1 MKIGN
6 MKIADIAIS
15 GLILGIVLVIILPIP
30 TWLLDMLLIMNIT
43 FSIFIMLSTLYIK
56 SALEFSILPTL
67 LLITTLFRLSLNLAS
82 TKLILGNSGFAGQV
96 IQTFGK
102 FVIGGNIVVG
112 IISFVIIIAI
122 QFVVITKGA
131 ERVSEVA
138 ARFTLDAM
146 PGKQMAID
154 ADLNTGVIDEA
165 TAKQRRLDIQHEAD
179 FYGAMDGA
187 SKFVKGDAI
196 LAIIITIVNIVGG
209 LIIGVVING
218 EAITDAVGVYTLST
232 VGDGLVS
239 QIPALLIS
247 TSTGIVVTRSGS
259 ESSFGTTMAKQLMSN
274 PTIMMLCGIILALL
288 ALVPG
293 FPHIEMLL
301 LAGVLAF
308 VGYRGSKK
316 KQQKEDDE
324 KQREAMVQNDSAEA
338 VAAEKRKPEDVMNL
352 LKVQQLELEFGY
364 GIVPLVD
371 VSLGG
376 DLLERLIMI
385 RRQCAI
391 DLGIVLPSIRLRDN
405 VQLPNNQYIVKIK
418 GAEVARGEIMPDHF
432 LAINSDN
439 ADETIT
445 GIEAVDPAFGLP
457 ALWITKKQRERAELL
472 GYTTIDPPSVI
483 TTHLIEV
490 IKSHAFELLDR
501 QQVQMLVEN
510 LGKQQPA
517 LVEEVVPKM
526 FTYGEIQKV
535 LMGLLR
541 ENVPI
546 KNLGVIVE
554 TLADYGH
561 TTKNIEELTEFARQA
576 LSRVITTRFLED
588 EDVVMIA
595 LDNKVEQMIAEKTKK
610 TDTGFFTS
618 LDPGQLERL
627 FQNVKNIIEKLN
639 LQGKTPVIVT
649 SPGVRPRF
657 KKLMEQILPT
667 QTVLSYSEIDQ
678 SKEMRIEAIID
689 I

>member
-1 MKIGN
+1 
-6 MKIADIAIS
+6 MKIADISIS
-15 GLILGIVLVIILPIP
+15 GLILAIVMVIILPIP
-30 TWLLDMLLIMNIT
+30 TALLDTLLIINIIC
-43 FSIFIMLSTLYIK
+43 SIFIMLSTLYIK
-56 SALEFSILPTL
+56 SALEFSVLPTL

-82 TKLILGNSGFAGQV
+82 TKLILGNDGFAGEV
-96 IQTFGK
+96 IQTFGN
-102 FVIGGNIVVG
+102 FVIGGNLVVG

-154 ADLNTGVIDEA
+154 ADLNTGSINEEQ
-165 TAKQRRLDIQHEAD
+165 AKQRRLDIQHEAD

-196 LAIIITIVNIVGG
+196 LGIIITIVNIVGG
-209 LIIGVVING
+209 LIIGVVVNG
-218 EAITDAVGVYTLST
+218 NELSAAAQTYTLAT

-259 ESSFGTTMAKQLMSN
+259 ESSFGTTLSRQLLSN
-274 PTIMMLCGIILALL
+274 PTVMVLCGLILAFL
-288 ALVPG
+288 AMVPG
-293 FPHIEMLL
+293 FPHLQMVLM
-301 LAGVLAF
+301 AGVLSF
-308 VGYRGSKK
+308 IGYRALNQRKK
-316 KQQKEDDE
+316 KE
-324 KQREAMVQNDSAEA
+324 EAAIRAAASKSNDSAQA
-338 VAAEKRKPEDVMNL
+338 AAAEKRKPEDVMNL

-371 VSLGG
+371 VSMGG

-418 GAEVARGEIMPDHF
+418 GAEVARGEIMPDH
-432 LAINSDN
+432 LMAINSDN
-439 ADETIT
+439 TDETIT
-445 GIEAVDPAFGLP
+445 GIETVDPAFGLP

-490 IKSHAFELLDR
+490 IKKHSAELLDR
-501 QQVQMLVEN
+501 QQVQALMEN

-526 FTYGEIQKV
+526 FTYGEIQKI

-546 KNLGVIVE
+546 KNLAIIVE
-554 TLADYGH
+554 TLADYGRS
-561 TTKNIEELTEFARQA
+561 TKNTEELIEFSRQA
-576 LSRVITTRFLED
+576 LGRVISSRFLED
-588 EDVVMIA
+588 EDVAMIA
-595 LDNKVEQMIAEKTKK
+595 LDNKLELLIAEKTKK
-610 TDTGFFTS
+610 TDAGFFTS

-627 FQNVKNIIEKLN
+627 FQSVKKNVEKLT
-639 LQGKTPVIVT
+639 LQGKTPIIVT
-649 SPGVRPRF
+649 SPGVRPRV
-657 KKLMEQILPT
+657 KKLLEQVLPS

-678 SKEMRIEAIID
+678 SREMRIEAIID
-689 I
+689 V